1 ISGKLLSETDMS
13 AGIRDAIANA
23 RTLVTVLTAAQAA
36 AQRQAEAK
44 GDRNSLQSQ
53 YAMYGAGHDAM
64 VSSQT
69 EASYAPDGGW
79 GNKFKAPSSSKS
91 SSGKSDAQKY
101 QNDLM
106 REGIRLTESLRTA
119 QEKYN
124 DEAERAKELLDSG
137 AISTETFTRRMAEL
151 ADELNGD
158 SFKKIEDS
166 LKSLSDD
173 LANAIVNGDSLGDVL
188 EASFKQAAAAYI
200 SSGLQN
206 AFMGIFG
213 GSSGGG
219 LGGFISS
226 ILGVSN
232 GGYASG
238 GYTGDGGKY
247 DPAGVVH
254 RGEYVFNQKA
264 VKAAGGPSALEG
276 LHRKLNSGYATGG
289 YVGSGASAGGT
300 SKVSVEIYVNDDGT
314 LGAIAR
320 QYGAEGGAAV
330 AVQTVNKNNRKI
342 AEQQRRPT

>member
-1 ISGKLLSETDMS
+1 
-13 AGIRDAIANA
+13 
-23 RTLVTVLTAAQAA
+23 
-36 AQRQAEAK
+36 
-44 GDRNSLQSQ
+44 
-53 YAMYGAGHDAM
+53 
-64 VSSQT
+64 
-69 EASYAPDGGW
+69 
-79 GNKFKAPSSSKS
+79 
-91 SSGKSDAQKY
+91 
-101 QNDLM
+101 
-106 REGIRLTESLRTA
+106 
-119 QEKYN
+119 
-124 DEAERAKELLDSG
+124 
-137 AISTETFTRRMAEL
+137 
-151 ADELNGD
+151 
-158 SFKKIEDS
+158 
-166 LKSLSDD
+166 
-173 LANAIVNGDSLGDVL
+173 
-188 EASFKQAAAAYI
+188 
-200 SSGLQN
+200 
-206 AFMGIFG
+206 MGIFG